1 MGGIWGVASSSALEN
16 LPVEVRGLASGVLQ
30 QGYACGYLIAAVINL
45 TVVSH
50 SRFSWRTLFWTG
62 AGITAF
68 AALLRACLPESQ
80 VFLRAKALEREK
92 GTTTTDKTRIFLHE
106 TKEMLKLHWK
116 LCVYA
121 VLLMTGKHP
130 VVRVLLAAEVVYFW
144 CFSMTGFNFLSHGS
158 QVRGSCPLRAL
169 FRLLTLPTL
178 QSQDLY
184 PTYLE
189 KTKGFSVHDATIATI
204 IGNCV
209 CVLFLFPFRSAL
221 IRIIGCHCVSFA
233 IETTL
238 SHTH

>member
-158 QVRGSCPLRAL
+158 QVRGSCPSSVFGYSHCPRCNRRTYTPPTWKKQKGSASMTQ
-169 FRLLTLPTL
+169 RSRPLLEIVYVY
-178 QSQDLY
+178 SSY
-184 PTYLE
+184 
-189 KTKGFSVHDATIATI
+189 FH
-204 IGNCV
+204 
-209 CVLFLFPFRSAL
+209 
-221 IRIIGCHCVSFA
+221 FA
-233 IETTL
+233 VR
-238 SHTH
+238 